1 MKEIPERLAI
11 ETTMYGSINGERF
24 KLVGGGEGQPF
35 AGVIHQVLNVNP
47 TAVTFPMGLM
57 DVPGVMGFPTFS
69 RYLDGTTDLFKR
81 EPFSYEY
88 KRRLR
93 FQDGGVM
100 ESFHRVEY
108 CEDRVVGDF
117 RVEGEGIR
125 ATELGPIEPIVETFI
140 PAGPGRIR
148 STFTVVYPTSD
159 GPYTAHAKSEYTLH
173 HDGELPGVQFR
184 HIEFTTNHSQET
196 HDQTERLIV
205 FRGSESLV

>member
-69 RYLDGTTDLFKR
+69 MYLDGTTDLFKR
-81 EPFSYEY
+81 KPFSYEY

-159 GPYTAHAKSEYTLH
+159 GPY
-173 HDGELPGVQFR
+173 P
-184 HIEFTTNHSQET
+184 ET
-196 HDQTERLIV
+196 RAAPRRNWPL
-205 FRGSESLV
+205 